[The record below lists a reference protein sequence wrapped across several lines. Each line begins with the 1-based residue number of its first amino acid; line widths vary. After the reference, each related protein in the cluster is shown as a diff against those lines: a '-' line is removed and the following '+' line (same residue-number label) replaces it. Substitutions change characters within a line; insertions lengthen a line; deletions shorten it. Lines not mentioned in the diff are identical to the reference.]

1 MTVSRRINFEEP
13 IPQLIERLKAE
24 HIMFESKLVQV
35 EDNMKRNDIK
45 QASQIIQDI
54 SDKI

>member
-1 MTVSRRINFEEP
+1 MTVSRRINFDEP

-35 EDNMKRNDIK
+35 EDNMKRNDIWK
-45 QASQIIQDI
+45 GRGS
-54 SDKI
+54 